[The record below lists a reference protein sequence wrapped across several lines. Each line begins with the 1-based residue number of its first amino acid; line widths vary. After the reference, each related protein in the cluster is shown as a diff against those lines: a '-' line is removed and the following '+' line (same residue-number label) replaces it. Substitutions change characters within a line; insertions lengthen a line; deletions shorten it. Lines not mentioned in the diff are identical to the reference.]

1 MSGLRVGGWGLC
13 ISGFIYSHEGF
24 RTVPDFIYLGLF
36 ETIRGLIIYSQER
49 FLTFLTIYI
58 YIFIYLHIH
67 IYIYINMVYTYIYI
81 HTQDR
86 VETVPDYK

>member
-49 FLTFLTIYI
+49 FLTIYI
-58 YIFIYLHIH
+58 YIFTYT
-67 IYIYINMVYTYIYI
+67 YMYVNMVYTYIYI
-81 HTQDR
+81 YIHTQDR
-86 VETVPDYK
+86 FETVPDYK